1 MNPEITD
8 WIIIN
13 MGYIKELVHPIK
25 LKKENAFKQQDVLFH
40 DDINKQY
47 VDIVREIISI
57 EISKSI
63 ACSTEEIYATVED
76 GTWEEL
82 CKKIL

>member
-8 WIIIN
+8 WIIVN

-25 LKKENAFKQQDVLFH
+25 LQKENAFKQQDVLFH
-40 DDINKQY
+40 DDISKQY
-47 VDIVREIISI
+47 VDIVKEIISI

-63 ACSTEEIYATVED
+63 ACSTEDIYATVED